1 MAIVGAR
8 PATGIGILR
17 RRPRVRTRPAA
28 PARTRAHRVARS
40 RGAVTSITTLLVA
53 IAAAAGLCLFYLSQ
67 STHVAALGYQID
79 GLQARVA
86 ELRSEQQQ
94 LTFEIGVAR
103 SPSTIAAKA
112 LSELR
117 LVPLDPAVVRFAT
130 RSIDPSLLK

>member
-8 PATGIGILR
+8 PATGIGIVR

-28 PARTRAHRVARS
+28 PARTRARRIARS
-40 RGAVTSITTLLVA
+40 RGAVGSISTVLVA

-86 ELRSEQQQ
+86 DLRAEQQQ
-94 LTFEIGVAR
+94 LTYQIGVAR
-103 SPSTIAAKA
+103 SPSTIEVEAHN
-112 LSELR
+112 ELQ

-130 RSIDPSLLK
+130 RSIDPALLK